1 MGVGVANPS
10 KPFSVTATYLNNP
23 EPSPLAKPF
32 SIVAIF
38 DPNIGGEEQ
47 VINSAGFESFAS
59 GSHRLIFNQAIKTS
73 GFDSSGYGS
82 PTVVN
87 KNKEIKTT
95 GFNSLSF
102 SQPKIFNSKQYIDNN
117 NRGFLSQAF
126 GTPFLMGGVK
136 YVVPLGI
143 LSQQIGTPNVI
154 NTRADQYIQGQGIA
168 PPSFPSPTVSP
179 RFLAP
184 TGIKSDNF
192 GQPFIQRSPSPIGF
206 ETSLYGVAWIS
217 NSPRHLLPALVD
229 GFNAGYPTIYDP
241 TQRVFLDGRGIE
253 GGIFGDTAL
262 RNTRRILTVNG
273 IDAAQFSDWA
283 TVESNLKSITA
294 KGFNSQS
301 IGTSTIQNKTP
312 SIAPTGFESLS
323 GLSVDIGYRNRELKP
338 TGFYQP
344 KFGSPKLEKPPE
356 LRPAGFNANS
366 FGNAFISNFTRTIT
380 SKGVDS
386 QIFGE
391 HDTWFRYRTLSP
403 TGIDASAFGVQ
414 RIEHGRRNIL
424 ALGADNSAFSSGAWF
439 SYGIR
444 ELQAISIEAPLI
456 PRHQVG
462 GARQIMPFGFVATL
476 FGERI
481 IPVSQTLYPQ
491 GFSNTFGLS
500 SIDLGTKYI
509 EPKGFFTYDSDQSQR
524 FGTAKFWNLRQNIIQ
539 TFDANSGLAPPR
551 FDGWTSIENRNKVIG
566 AIGAD
571 QSRLGNGFIENNA
584 RLIQPTGINA
594 LNFDRPLIADRVRS
608 LKLDGIEPLYISG
621 WTVVYNDA
629 RVISPS
635 GFNSQTIGS
644 SSVENTRRY
653 YPRVGNFESLEMG
666 LPMISDRI
674 RTLSIESR
682 HSIEPPVVPL
692 PKIDLY
698 TRYIDEVGRND
709 DYMAF
714 GNPSLSIHWNIIT
727 PRWTLRDAYGFP
739 TVRNL
744 TPEIPVFGHNSEE
757 FGNAFVRTQWRS
769 LQQIGVNN
777 QLFGQSEI
785 AYRNKKIGVNSFN
798 QSVFGKPKV
807 IKTGVPPYYPQY
819 IWLNVVELDGN
830 QTIGQGIPAP
840 KDQVSRPFVRSNV
853 IFPNGFNASSIGQ
866 ARAQSNGILV
876 EPGIQELTVGSH
888 SIGLKNR
895 VLKVP
900 SIEDSMAFSKPRLSP
915 HTIYAVME
923 STTQAKQN
931 HEPANLHY
939 VNSDAGTRPPGEVF
953 GFATISLQH
962 RKVVAGIGDVN
973 RMGSGHEFSLK
984 KRYISF
990 DKGIDSLRMGINIV
1004 GPFNQVLEQFDSNDV
1019 SAYGNPTIKFD
1030 DKGPKL
1036 LQPKGFDSLGILKS
1050 TIEHRNRT
1058 LNISGFDV
1066 LLMGQPKNN
1075 DTPFMWQGLRIG
1087 ELISGNY
1094 GGLDSQVFGRSW
1106 ISLKVRDLRID
1117 GFDSF
1122 ACEYDYTAFD
1132 KRMRVTKTPLPKPS
1146 QSIQPVGFDAFSQG
1160 VPNIKPAVHYIRPD
1174 GNADQFRKGGF

>member
-1 MGVGVANPS
+1 MSNPP
-10 KPFSVTATYLNNP
+10 KPFSVTTTYLNNP
-23 EPSPLAKPF
+23 EPSPLTKPF
-32 SIVAIF
+32 NIVPIF

-47 VINSAGFESFAS
+47 VINSAGFESFVS
-59 GSHRLIFNQAIKTS
+59 GSHRLIFSQAIKTS

-87 KNKEIKTT
+87 KNKEIETT

-102 SQPKIFNSKQYIDNN
+102 SQPIIFNSRQYIDNN
-117 NRGFLSQAF
+117 NNGFLSQAF

-136 YVVPLGI
+136 YVTPSGI
-143 LSQQIGTPNVI
+143 SSQQTGTSNVI
-154 NTRADQYIQGQGIA
+154 NTRADQYVQAQGIA
-168 PPSFPSPTVSP
+168 PPNFTSPTVSP

-217 NSPRHLLPALVD
+217 HSPRHLLPAVVD

-241 TQRVFLDGRGIE
+241 TQRILLDSKGIE

-273 IDAAQFSDWA
+273 IDAAQLSGWA
-283 TVESNLKSITA
+283 TVESNLRSITT
-294 KGFNSQS
+294 KGFDSQS
-301 IGTSTIQNKTP
+301 IGESTIQNKSP
-312 SIAPTGFESLS
+312 SLHPSGFDSLN
-323 GLSVDIGYRNRELKP
+323 GLSADIGYRHRELKP

-356 LRPAGFNANS
+356 LRPAGFNSNS

-391 HDTWFRYRTLSP
+391 HDTWFRYRTFSP
-403 TGIDASAFGVQ
+403 IGIDASAFGVQ

-462 GARQIMPFGFVATL
+462 GARQIMPFGFLATL

-524 FGTAKFWNLRQNIIQ
+524 FGTAKFWNLRQDIIQ

-635 GFNSQTIGS
+635 GFNSQIIES

-682 HSIEPPVVPL
+682 HSIEPPPIPL

-714 GNPSLSIHWNIIT
+714 GNPSLTIHWNIIS

-739 TVRNL
+739 TVSNL

-757 FGNAFVRTQWRS
+757 FGNTFVRTQWRS

-785 AYRNKKIGVNSFN
+785 GYRNKKIGVSSFN
-798 QSVFGKPKV
+798 QSAFGKSKV
-807 IKTGVPPYYPQY
+807 TKTGIPPYYPQH
-819 IWLNVVELDGN
+819 IWLNAVDLDGA
-830 QTIGQGIPAP
+830 QMEGHGIPAP

-853 IFPNGFNASSIGQ
+853 ISPNGFNASSTGQ
-866 ARAQSNGILV
+866 AKAQSNGILV
-876 EPGIQELTVGSH
+876 EPGIQELTIGSH
-888 SIGLKNR
+888 SVGLKNR

-900 SIEDSMAFSKPRLSP
+900 SIDDSMVVSRPRLSP
-915 HTIYAVME
+915 HTIYAVMD
-923 STTQAKQN
+923 SPTQARQN

-939 VNSDAGTRPPGEVF
+939 VNSDSGARPPGEVF
-953 GFATISLQH
+953 GFPSISLQH
-962 RKVVAGIGDVN
+962 RQVHAYIGDVSKIE
-973 RMGSGHEFSLK
+973 SGHQISLK
-984 KRYISF
+984 KRTITV
-990 DKGIDSLRMGINIV
+990 DKGISSLKIGIHIF
-1004 GPFNQVLEQFDSNDV
+1004 GPFIQNLEQYESVNE
-1019 SAYGNPTIKFD
+1019 STIGNLTIKLD
-1030 DKGPKL
+1030 RNG
-1036 LQPKGFDSLGILKS
+1036 LQILEPIGFDSFDIQK
-1050 TIEHRNRT
+1050 TTVEHKDRKVE
-1058 LNISGFDV
+1058 LSGFQT
-1066 LLMGQPKNN
+1066 LEMGQSKYN
-1075 DTPFMWQGLRIG
+1075 DTPFLWQGLRIG
-1087 ELISGNY
+1087 ELIKGAY
-1094 GGLDSQVFGRSW
+1094 GGFESMSFGQCW
-1106 ISLKVRDLRID
+1106 ISLKVRDLRVE

-1132 KRMRVTKTPLPKPS
+1132 KRMRVSKTTLPKPS

>member
-1 MGVGVANPS
+1 MPNPS

-23 EPSPLAKPF
+23 EPSPLTKPF
-32 SIVAIF
+32 YIVPTF

-47 VINSAGFESFAS
+47 VINSAGFESFVS
-59 GSHRLIFNQAIKTS
+59 GSHRLVFNQAIKTS
-73 GFDSSGYGS
+73 GFESSGYAS

-102 SQPKIFNSKQYIDNN
+102 SQPIIFNSRQYIDNN

-136 YVVPLGI
+136 YVMPSGI
-143 LSQQIGTPNVI
+143 TSQQIGTPNVI

-168 PPSFPSPTVSP
+168 PLSIPSPTVSP

-206 ETSLYGVAWIS
+206 ETSLYGVAWVS
-217 NSPRHLLPALVD
+217 HSPRHLLPGMVD

-241 TQRVFLDGRGIE
+241 TQRVLLDGKGIE

-262 RNTRRILTVNG
+262 RNTRRILTVHG

-283 TVESNLKSITA
+283 TVESNLRSIKA
-294 KGFNSQS
+294 KGFDSQS

-312 SIAPTGFESLS
+312 SLYPSGFDALD
-323 GLSVDIGYRNRELKP
+323 GLNNVDIGYRIREVKP
-338 TGFYQP
+338 SGFYQP
-344 KFGSPKLEKPPE
+344 KFGQHKLEKPPE
-356 LRPAGFNANS
+356 LRPSGFNANS

-380 SKGVDS
+380 SKGIDS

-391 HDTWFRYRTLSP
+391 HDTWFRYRTLSHA
-403 TGIDASAFGVQ
+403 GIDASAFGVQ
-414 RIEHGRRNIL
+414 RVEHSRRNIL
-424 ALGADNSAFSSGAWF
+424 ALGADHSAFSSGAWF
-439 SYGIR
+439 SYGVR
-444 ELQAISIEAPLI
+444 ELQAFSIEAPLI

-481 IPVSQTLYPQ
+481 IPEPHTVYPQ
-491 GFSNTFGLS
+491 GFSNAFGLS
-500 SIDLGTKYI
+500 SIDLKTKYI
-509 EPKGFFTYDSDQSQR
+509 ETKGFFTYDSDQSQR
-524 FGTAKFWNLRQNIIQ
+524 FGSAKFWNLTQYVVQ

-551 FDGWTSIENRNKVIG
+551 LDGWTSIENRNKTIGVIG
-566 AIGAD
+566 TD
-571 QSRLGNGFIENNA
+571 QSRLGSNGFIENNA

-644 SSVENTRRY
+644 STVENTRSY

-682 HSIEPPVVPL
+682 HSIEPPVIPL
-692 PKIDLY
+692 PTIYLY

-714 GNPSLSIHWNIIT
+714 GNPSLTIHWNIIS

-739 TVRNL
+739 TIKNL
-744 TPEIPVFGHNSEE
+744 TPEIPTFGHNSEE
-757 FGNAFVRTQWRS
+757 FGNALVRTQWRS
-769 LQQIGVNN
+769 LQQIGANN
-777 QLFGQSEI
+777 QLFGLSEI

-807 IKTGVPPYYPQY
+807 TKTGVPPYYPQY

-830 QTIGQGIPAP
+830 QTEGQGIPPP
-840 KDQVSRPFVRSNV
+840 KDQVSLPFIRSNV
-853 IFPNGFNASSIGQ
+853 ISPNGFNASSIGK
-866 ARAQSNGILV
+866 AIAQSNGILV

-888 SIGLKNR
+888 RIGLKNR
-895 VLKVP
+895 ILKIP
-900 SIEDSMAFSKPRLSP
+900 SIDDSMFVSKPRLSP

-990 DKGIDSLRMGINIV
+990 DKGIASLRMGINIV
-1004 GPFNQVLEQFDSNDV
+1004 GPFNQVLEQFDSDDV
-1019 SAYGNPTIKFD
+1019 SAYGNPTIKLD
-1030 DKGPKL
+1030 ENGPRL
-1036 LQPKGFDSLGILKS
+1036 LQPKGFDSLEVSKN
-1050 TIEHRNRT
+1050 TIEHRNRALT
-1058 LNISGFDV
+1058 IGGFDV

-1094 GGLDSQVFGRSW
+1094 GGLDSQAFGQSR
-1106 ISLKVRDLRID
+1106 ISLKVRDLRVD
-1117 GFDSF
+1117 GFDAF

>member
-1 MGVGVANPS
+1 MDNKY
-10 KPFSVTATYLNNP
+10 KPFSLTLVNQFD
-23 EPSPLAKPF
+23 EKPSSLKKPF
-32 SIVAIF
+32 KFVVEYIHDDTPAVTQYI
-38 DPNIGGEEQ
+38 ETT
-47 VINSAGFESFAS
+47 SFIS
-59 GSHRLIFNQAIKTS
+59 SVVSVPKLVFNQKIQTS

-102 SQPKIFNSKQYIDNN
+102 SLPKVFNSRQYINNN

-136 YVVPLGI
+136 YVTPSGI
-143 LSQQIGTPNVI
+143 SSQQTGTPNVI

-206 ETSLYGVAWIS
+206 ETSLYGVAWVS
-217 NSPRHLLPALVD
+217 HSPRHLLPAVVD

-241 TQRVFLDGRGIE
+241 TQRILLDSKGIE

-273 IDAAQFSDWA
+273 IDAAQLSDWA
-283 TVESNLKSITA
+283 TVESNLRSITS
-294 KGFNSQS
+294 KGFDSQS
-301 IGTSTIQNKTP
+301 IGESTIQNKSP
-312 SIAPTGFESLS
+312 SLHPSGFDSLN
-323 GLSVDIGYRNRELKP
+323 GLSADIGYRHRELKP

-344 KFGSPKLEKPPE
+344 KFGSSKLEKPPE
-356 LRPAGFNANS
+356 LRPAGFNSNS

-424 ALGADNSAFSSGAWF
+424 ALGADHSAFSYGAWF

-481 IPVSQTLYPQ
+481 TPVSQSLYPQ
-491 GFSNTFGLS
+491 GFSNAFGLS

-524 FGTAKFWNLRQNIIQ
+524 FGTAKFWNLRQDIIQ
-539 TFDANSGLAPPR
+539 TFDADSGLTPPR

-571 QSRLGNGFIENNA
+571 QSRLGNGIIENNA
-584 RLIQPTGINA
+584 RLIQPIGINA

-635 GFNSQTIGS
+635 GFNSQIIES

-682 HSIEPPVVPL
+682 HSIEPPPIPL
-692 PKIDLY
+692 HKIDLY

-714 GNPSLSIHWNIIT
+714 GNPSLTIHWNIIS

-739 TVRNL
+739 TVSNL

-757 FGNAFVRTQWRS
+757 FGNTFVRTQWRS
-769 LQQIGVNN
+769 LQQIGANN

-785 AYRNKKIGVNSFN
+785 DYRNKKIGVISFN
-798 QSVFGKPKV
+798 QSAFGKSKV
-807 IKTGVPPYYPQY
+807 TKTGIPPYYPQH
-819 IWLNVVELDGN
+819 IWLNAVDLDGA
-830 QTIGQGIPAP
+830 QMEGHGIPAP
-840 KDQVSRPFVRSNV
+840 KDQVLRPFVRSNV
-853 IFPNGFNASSIGQ
+853 ISPNGFNASSIGQ
-866 ARAQSNGILV
+866 AKAQSNGILV

-895 VLKVP
+895 VLKAP
-900 SIEDSMAFSKPRLSP
+900 SINDSMVVSKPRLSP
-915 HTIYAVME
+915 HTIYAVMD
-923 STTQAKQN
+923 SPTQARQN

-939 VNSDAGTRPPGEVF
+939 VNSDSGARPPGEVF

-962 RKVVAGIGDVN
+962 RRITAGIGAVSG
-973 RMGSGHEFSLK
+973 MGSGHKLSLK
-984 KRYISF
+984 KQYISI
-990 DKGIDSLRMGINIV
+990 DKGITSLRMGVNIV
-1004 GPFNQVLEQFDSNDV
+1004 GPFNQVLEQFDSNDMTTFGD
-1019 SAYGNPTIKFD
+1019 SAIKLD
-1030 DKGPKL
+1030 DKGPRL
-1036 LQPKGFDSLGILKS
+1036 LKPKGIDALEVPKN

-1058 LNISGFDV
+1058 LNISGFDA
-1066 LLMGQPKNN
+1066 LLMGQPKYN

-1087 ELISGNY
+1087 ELISANY
-1094 GGLDSQVFGRSW
+1094 GGLDSQVFGQSW
-1106 ISLKVRDLRID
+1106 VSLKVRDLRVD